1 MLEISMSPDRH
12 GSGSIRIEADPVI
25 NRGECY
31 LMRRASTCLAVM
43 GLVALS
49 LPAFASAVPV
59 VTVKAK
65 AVPIEGFKGTG
76 NIFGAGAAVQAEY
89 TISGKEYGGYP
100 PPLIGV
106 NFYLPA
112 GAELHPK
119 GFPTCNPE
127 LIEKSIGTEKCPKGS
142 KAGPVG
148 HATGEVAFSKTKIV
162 EETTT
167 IEPFYAP
174 GGGLEFWTEGL
185 SPVELHFLS
194 KGKYKPSHGLFSQ
207 ELEAIVPL
215 VESVPEAQDASVLSI
230 SVKVGSAIKIH
241 GKTQYYGTL
250 PKKCPKK
257 YLPIKSELFFA
268 PLGGLPAQEVT
279 TNYKAPCPRK

>member
-1 MLEISMSPDRH
+1 
-12 GSGSIRIEADPVI
+12 
-25 NRGECY
+25 
-31 LMRRASTCLAVM
+31 MRRASTCLAIL
-43 GLVALS
+43 GLAALG
-49 LPAFASAVPV
+49 LPSFASARPV
-59 VTVKAK
+59 VTVKLK
-65 AVPIEGFKGTG
+65 PVPIPGFRHTG
-76 NIFGAGAAVQAEY
+76 FILGAGTAVQAEY
-89 TISGKEYGGYP
+89 TISGTEYGGYP

-106 NFYLPA
+106 NFYLPKGA
-112 GAELHPK
+112 GLHPK

-127 LIEKSIGTEKCPKGS
+127 VIEKSIGTEKCPKGS

-174 GGGLEFWTEGL
+174 GGGLEFWTEGT
-185 SPVELHFLS
+185 SPVELHLLS
-194 KGKYKPSHGLFSQ
+194 KGRYKPASGLFSQ

-230 SVKVGSAIKIH
+230 SVKVGSAIKIKH
-241 GKTQYYGTL
+241 GKKTETVYYATL
-250 PKKCPKK
+250 PASCPKK
-257 YLPIKSELFFA
+257 YLPIRSELFFA

-279 TNYKAPCPRK
+279 TEYKAPCPRKS